1 MADPG
6 GKKKKKKGI
15 KSIPGMTAVIGR
27 CEWVDE
33 KSSSE
38 PQLDVKHVSFEPS
51 RTIPTES

>member
-6 GKKKKKKGI
+6 GKKKKGI

-51 RTIPTES
+51 RTIPTEP